1 MYSKCHRGVEL
12 RGERDLSVQ
21 TRILSIHFRH
31 ARGKVTSLLALVNSV
46 TTYSRCFVVI
56 VYCVHHLFFV
66 GNKCETSWKIVLL
79 EIDLVFINTLSS
91 HLIFYG
97 MENV

>member
-1 MYSKCHRGVEL
+1 VYSKCHRGVEL

-31 ARGKVTSLLALVNSV
+31 ARGKVTLLALVNS
-46 TTYSRCFVVI
+46 RCVVI

-79 EIDLVFINTLSS
+79 DIDFLFINTLSP